1 MLLLYY
7 LRAAVQ
13 PTFDGL
19 TVKYGAQMQALNASS
34 DAANLRTVGAA
45 LGWKSGLFLLLLL
58 LFFLCVILKIKH
70 YKI

>member
-34 DAANLRTVGAA
+34 DAANLRTIGAA

-58 LFFLCVILKIKH
+58 LLFFCVILKIPK
-70 YKI
+70 YKV

>member
-1 MLLLYY
+1 
-7 LRAAVQ
+7 VQ

-34 DAANLRTVGAA
+34 DATNLRTIGAA
-45 LGWKSGLFLLLLL
+45 LGWKSGLFLL
-58 LFFLCVILKIKH
+58 FFFCVILKIKY